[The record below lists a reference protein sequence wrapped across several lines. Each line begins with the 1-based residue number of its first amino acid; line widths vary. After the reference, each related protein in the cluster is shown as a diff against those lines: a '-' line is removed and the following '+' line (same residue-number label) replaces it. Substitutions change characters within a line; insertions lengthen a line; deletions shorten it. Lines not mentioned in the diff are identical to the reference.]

1 MKHQGITDIE
11 KALLNPASV
20 FDTPEDVLHAKGI
33 SREQKIEILRRW
45 EYDQR
50 QLQVAEEENM
60 AGSQVNILGQIRK
73 ALRQLNAEINSE
85 HSPSTKHGGI

>member
-11 KALLNPASV
+11 KALLNPSSV
-20 FDTPEDVLHAKGI
+20 FDTPEEVLSARGI
-33 SREQKIEILRRW
+33 SRELKIEILRRW

-60 AGSQVNILGQIRK
+60 AGSQVDILGRIRK
-73 ALRQLNAEINSE
+73 AL
-85 HSPSTKHGGI
+85 